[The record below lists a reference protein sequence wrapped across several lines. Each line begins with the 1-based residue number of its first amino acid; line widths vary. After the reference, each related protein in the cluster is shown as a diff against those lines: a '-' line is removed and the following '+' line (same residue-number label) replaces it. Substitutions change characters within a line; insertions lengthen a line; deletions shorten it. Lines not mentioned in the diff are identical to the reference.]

1 MLGKPSNQEVV
12 LNTEDDENV
21 DFSHSNADLILALP
35 APQFSSFDSREIEFT
50 AEDYKTALRLL
61 VGAAL
66 EGSDELRYRLKM
78 WLVAVQKR
86 EQESGTTY
94 LGVEATGSSP
104 LLYTTFGFLIKTAN
118 YVSRG
123 ASTAGR
129 VSRRTTSFANRLTKP
144 VRHSRVL
151 RPVRRRY
158 HNLVARWDNLV
169 SPFEETGRSE
179 ARSSRLLVRQ
189 EVTDEM
195 VEEFLVY
202 VVERS
207 KMRELI
213 VETSTAVGGDA
224 LDEVRGRS
232 ASVDSSLDELID
244 NILRRQKRET
254 PPPSSIS

>member
-1 MLGKPSNQEVV
+1 M
-12 LNTEDDENV
+12 NTEDDENV
-21 DFSHSNADLILALP
+21 DFSHSNTDLILTQP
-35 APQFSSFDSREIEFT
+35 APQTSSADYGEIEFT
-50 AEDYKTALRLL
+50 AEDYRTALRML

-66 EGSDELRYRLKM
+66 EGNDELRYRLKM
-78 WLVAVQKR
+78 WLVAIQKR

-94 LGVEATGSSP
+94 LGVEGTGGSP

-123 ASTAGR
+123 VSTAGR
-129 VSRRTTSFANRLTKP
+129 VSARTSSFANRLTKP
-144 VRHSRVL
+144 IRHSWVL
-151 RPVRRRY
+151 RPVRQRY
-158 HNLVARWDNLV
+158 HKLVARWDNLV

-189 EVTDEM
+189 EVNDEM

-213 VETSTAVGGDA
+213 VETSAEVGGDA
-224 LDEVRGRS
+224 LDDVRGRS
-232 ASVDSSLDELID
+232 ASVDSSLDDMI
-244 NILRRQKRET
+244 NKILRRKKRGT

>member
-1 MLGKPSNQEVV
+1 MIMNSKD
-12 LNTEDDENV
+12 TEKEDLSYSSD
-21 DFSHSNADLILALP
+21 DLILALP
-35 APQFSSFDSREIEFT
+35 APQTNRSASGESEFT
-50 AEDYKTALRLL
+50 AEDYRTALRML

-78 WLVAVQKR
+78 WLVAIQKR

-94 LGVEATGSSP
+94 LGVKGTGGSP
-104 LLYTTFGFLIKTAN
+104 LLYIALGLLFKTPD
-118 YVSRG
+118 YVSKG
-123 ASTAGR
+123 SSTAGR
-129 VSRRTTSFANRLTKP
+129 VSARTTSIVNRLTKP
-144 VRHSRVL
+144 IRHSWVL

-189 EVTDEM
+189 EVNDEM

-213 VETSTAVGGDA
+213 VETSAEVGGDA

-232 ASVDSSLDELID
+232 ASVDSSLDDIID
-244 NILRRQKRET
+244 NILRRKKHET
-254 PPPSSIS
+254 PPSSSKS